1 MCNLPNQVICLKI
14 CFFQFGVYI
23 IIPTKPLHPIALP
36 ILPLLPVLKSAICFI
51 NMRLLDRYNPDAYL
65 VFSVQTALHFFSV
78 WLRLKYTARRQSVVR
93 YPNGLTYLSHWH
105 TTLLTFYMKQ
115 ISRGLMDCLGVYTT
129 FNFSTKRLLQ
139 FYWAPKWKICQCI

>member
-51 NMRLLDRYNPDAYL
+51 NMRLLDQYNPDAYYYYL
-65 VFSVQTALHFFSV
+65 VFSVQTLTTA
-78 WLRLKYTARRQSVVR
+78 KYPGS
-93 YPNGLTYLSHWH
+93 
-105 TTLLTFYMKQ
+105 F
-115 ISRGLMDCLGVYTT
+115 
-129 FNFSTKRLLQ
+129 
-139 FYWAPKWKICQCI
+139 